1 MAHKIVIAE
10 DDVILREI
18 LVDKL
23 SAAGYKALGAADGAK
38 ALDLVRGEHP
48 DLVLLDIMIPV
59 KNGIEVLAEIR
70 ADSSIATTPV
80 VAISNSDDAESIRQA
95 QSLGVRDFLI
105 KAIFDSNDV
114 LEKIRQ
120 ILGGATQGNPKPP
133 VTAATATSTQAK
145 PSPEA
150 AGTGKTAGGKK
161 VLIVEDDRFLREI
174 ATQKLEAEGL
184 TVISAT
190 GGKEAVDHLNANERP
205 DIIVLD
211 LILPGMSGFE
221 VLEKIKQNESLKNI
235 PVIILSNL
243 GQEEDIEKAKKLG
256 AVDYLVKAHFSF
268 AEIIKKIHDVI
279 G

>member
-1 MAHKIVIAE
+1 MAQKILIAE

-23 SAAGYKALGAADGAK
+23 TTAGYKAIGAEDGAK
-38 ALDLVRGEHP
+38 ALELTRSEHP
-48 DLVLLDIMIPV
+48 DLVLLDILIPV
-59 KNGIEVLAEIR
+59 KNGIDVLTEMR
-70 ADSSIATTPV
+70 ADKSISATPV

-95 QSLGVRDFLI
+95 QNLGVRDFLI

-114 LEKIRQ
+114 LEKIRLVLSGQ
-120 ILGGATQGNPKPP
+120 GKSEMPAPATP
-133 VTAATATSTQAK
+133 AAAETAK
-145 PSPEA
+145 PNPVA
-150 AGTGKTAGGKK
+150 AKANVVGGKK
-161 VLIVEDDRFLREI
+161 ILIVEDDRFLREI
-174 ATQKLEAEGL
+174 ATQKLEAEGF
-184 TVISAT
+184 VVANAT
-190 GGKEAVDHLNANERP
+190 GGKEAVDYLSTNERP

-221 VLEKIKQNESLKNI
+221 VLEKIKQMEAIKNI